1 MTEKEK
7 TEENINNSEDTVSE
21 IPDKENGGKDPLAE
35 MKEKLEA
42 AEKEL
47 KEEKDRFLRFYAD
60 FDNYKKRSA
69 REMDDFRKFANESL
83 IKELLPVLDNLERA
97 IHSSSS
103 GEEADKSI
111 LEGVDM
117 TLKEIMKILERFN
130 VKPVQA
136 LGSPFDP
143 NFHEAIGQ
151 EESDEHEDNTVLKEF
166 QKGYMLHDRLIRP
179 SMVLVSRRKTPVE
192 NREAEEKDSKEN
204 E

>member
-192 NREAEEKDSKEN
+192 NREAEEKNSKEN